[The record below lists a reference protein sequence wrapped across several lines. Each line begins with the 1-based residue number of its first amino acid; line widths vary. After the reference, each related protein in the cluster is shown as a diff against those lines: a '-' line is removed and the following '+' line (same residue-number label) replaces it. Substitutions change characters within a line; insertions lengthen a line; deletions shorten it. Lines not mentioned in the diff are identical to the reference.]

1 MPKTSSEPTS
11 TSRTRKQKSLLVR
24 IGGDEKNYSW
34 GSRNLIQDH
43 FGIGSANTPLAEI
56 WFGTHPGGE
65 STILESGKPLS
76 QLIGS
81 KLSFLAKF
89 LACDSP
95 LSIQVHPTSTQA
107 REGFARENAAGI
119 GLSDPTRNYRDDS
132 HKPELLIAI
141 TGFRALCGFRP
152 SSEILEIFLA
162 FAESEPRFG
171 ELAAMVATNNQM
183 QKLLSELLEDQH
195 LAQRFSQTVGNLEP
209 DSNAE
214 AAYLLASQLL
224 EQFPGDTGA
233 MVALLLNIVELDA
246 GEALYL
252 PAGNL
257 HAYLS
262 GLGLEVMAASD
273 NVIRAG
279 LTQKHIDQAELVKI
293 AAFAPLV
300 EPRVR
305 PKKLAE
311 GLMQYPVAAT
321 EFQVYRAQVT
331 GSNLLADIDLPAG
344 ALVICDSGE
353 VAVSSSLEER
363 AVLKKAEVVYLGEAS
378 KFSLSGSGSAF
389 VIVGS

>member
-1 MPKTSSEPTS
+1 
-11 TSRTRKQKSLLVR
+11 
-24 IGGDEKNYSW
+24 
-34 GSRNLIQDH
+34 
-43 FGIGSANTPLAEI
+43 
-56 WFGTHPGGE
+56 
-65 STILESGKPLS
+65 
-76 QLIGS
+76 
-81 KLSFLAKF
+81 
-89 LACDSP
+89 
-95 LSIQVHPTSTQA
+95 
-107 REGFARENAAGI
+107 
-119 GLSDPTRNYRDDS
+119 
-132 HKPELLIAI
+132 
-141 TGFRALCGFRP
+141 
-152 SSEILEIFLA
+152 
-162 FAESEPRFG
+162 
-171 ELAAMVATNNQM
+171 MVATNNQM
-183 QKLLSELLEDQH
+183 QNLLTELLEDQG
-195 LAQRFSQTVGNLEP
+195 LAQRFSQTVENVEP
-209 DSNAE
+209 DSLAE
-214 AAYLLASQLL
+214 AARLLASQLL
-224 EQFPGDTGA
+224 EQYPGDTGA
-233 MVALLLNIVELDA
+233 MVSLLLNIVELDA
-246 GEALYL
+246 GEAIYL

-311 GLMQYPVAAT
+311 GLMQFPVAAT

-363 AVLKKAEVVYLGEAS
+363 EVLKKAEVVYLGEAS